1 MEYLKIA
8 QDLEM
13 YGVNY
18 FQIKV
23 SNLVLLLWF
32 GKSACALEM
41 YRLTCIVIGHL
52 VMYLQN
58 VISQCYADLVMYL
71 QNVIGYGDLV
81 MYIQNV
87 ICYGDLVMY
96 IQNAI

>member
-1 MEYLKIA
+1 MEKKKLIDDYSSALCVSFFVFSVYRDEAEMEYLKIA

-41 YRLTCIVIGHL
+41 FRLTCIVIG
-52 VMYLQN
+52 
-58 VISQCYADLVMYL
+58 DLVMYL
-71 QNVIGYGDLV
+71 
-81 MYIQNV
+81 
-87 ICYGDLVMY
+87 
-96 IQNAI
+96 